1 MIDIGKTIQFVEN
14 DQSELYA
21 LKVKEGKY
29 KDVIY
34 TYGKVKVSED
44 PENDQAK
51 LTFDFKLESWPPKFK
66 KKKLEKSTDF
76 KNFMGDVLSQLLED
90 EINNDK
96 PTNTDTQDDNE

>member
-1 MIDIGKTIQFVEN
+1 MIIEDYIQFVEN
-14 DQSELYA
+14 DQSDLYG
-21 LKVKEGKY
+21 LKVKKGKY

-34 TYGKVKVSED
+34 TYGKVNISED

-90 EINNDK
+90 EIKNDEL
-96 PTNTDTQDDNE
+96 TNANTQDDN